1 MAEKLIQRPEY
12 LEKLKKWSTDTGL
25 IKIITG
31 VRRCGKSKLLVL
43 FEQYLLKSG
52 VKESQIHHID
62 LDILDNA
69 YLLDSMKLYKHV
81 LGLLVPGKMN
91 YVFLDEIQ
99 MVPDWQ
105 KTANSLRD
113 KENVDLYLT
122 GSNAYMFSS
131 KLGTILGGRY
141 TEIKMQPLSF
151 KEYVDGIQNNEI
163 RLDESVLDK
172 SVLAGSNLMDYYQK
186 YISQSGF
193 PQTLKYNGDMEL
205 ITDYLMNSVYNNTI
219 NKDIIERYNL
229 RNPAKLT
236 EVVKFIFDNISHE
249 TNMLN
254 IEQQLQ
260 NTVSNDTINKYING
274 LLESYMLY
282 RCDRMDL
289 KGKKILNSTPK
300 YYVCDAGLRQALL
313 GRTIGDEGKILENVV
328 YLELLRRGYTVYV
341 GKVKKQ
347 MKNGETKQLEV
358 DFVATKDNGTVEY
371 YQVSK
376 SIADEDVLQRELN
389 SLKEI
394 DDNYPKFLLTLDSGT
409 GIKDGIHHINA
420 LAWLLEK

>member
-1 MAEKLIQRPEY
+1 MEKLIQRPEY
-12 LEKLKKWSTDTGL
+12 LEKLKKWSNDTSM

-43 FEQYLLKSG
+43 FEQYLLESG
-52 VKESQIHHID
+52 VDKSQIHRID
-62 LDILDNA
+62 LDLLENA
-69 YLLDSMKLYKHV
+69 ELLAPMKLYNHI
-81 LGLLVPGKMN
+81 LGLLVPDKLN

-105 KTANSLRD
+105 KTANSLRN
-113 KENVDLYLT
+113 KENIDLYLT

-151 KEYVDGIQNNEI
+151 KEYVGGIHDFEEFKLPDGSSGYLLSTPSIMTDYQN
-163 RLDESVLDK
+163 
-172 SVLAGSNLMDYYQK
+172 
-186 YISQSGF
+186 YITQSGF
-193 PQTLKYNGDMEL
+193 PQTMKYNGDMDL
-205 ITDYLMNSVYNNTI
+205 ITDYLMNSVYNNTV
-219 NKDIIERYNL
+219 NKDIIERYKL

-249 TNMLN
+249 TNILN
-254 IEQQLQ
+254 IEHQL
-260 NTVSNDTINKYING
+260 NDMVSNDTINKYING

-289 KGKKILNSTPK
+289 KGKKILTASPK
-300 YYVCDAGLRQALL
+300 YYVCDVGLRRALL

-347 MKNGETKQLEV
+347 MENGETKQLEV
-358 DFVATKDNGTVEY
+358 DFVATKDNGLVEY

-376 SIADEDVLQRELN
+376 STADEDVLARELK

-394 DDNYPKFLLTLDSGT
+394 DDNYPKYLLTLDSGT
-409 GIKDGIHHINA
+409 GVRDGIHHINA
-420 LAWLLEK
+420 LSWLLEK

>member
-1 MAEKLIQRPEY
+1 
-12 LEKLKKWSTDTGL
+12 
-25 IKIITG
+25 
-31 VRRCGKSKLLVL
+31 
-43 FEQYLLKSG
+43 
-52 VKESQIHHID
+52 
-62 LDILDNA
+62 
-69 YLLDSMKLYKHV
+69 
-81 LGLLVPGKMN
+81 
-91 YVFLDEIQ
+91 

-151 KEYVDGIQNNEI
+151 KEYVDGIRGFEEFKLPDGSAGHIMATPNIMVDYQN
-163 RLDESVLDK
+163 
-172 SVLAGSNLMDYYQK
+172 
-186 YISQSGF
+186 YITQSGF

-236 EVVKFIFDNISHE
+236 EVVKFIFDNILDGCNVYFSFNSSRSQKS
-249 TNMLN
+249 NMLN

-328 YLELLRRGYTVYV
+328 YLELLRRGYNVYV

-347 MKNGETKQLEV
+347 TKDGELKQLEV
-358 DFVATKDNGTVEY
+358 DFVATKDNGIVEY

-376 SIADEDVLQRELN
+376 SIADDEVLQRELN
-389 SLKEI
+389 SLQEI
-394 DDNYPKFLLTLDSGT
+394 NDNYPKFLLTLDPGT
-409 GIKDGIHHINA
+409 GVREGVQHINA

>member
-1 MAEKLIQRPEY
+1 MEKLIQRPEY
-12 LEKLKKWSTDTGL
+12 LEKLKKWSNDTSM

-43 FEQYLLKSG
+43 FGQYLLESG
-52 VKESQIHHID
+52 VDKSQIHKID
-62 LDILDNA
+62 LDLLENAEFLDP
-69 YLLDSMKLYKHV
+69 MKLYNRV
-81 LGLLVPGKMN
+81 LSLLVPDKLN

-105 KTANSLRD
+105 KVANSLRNQ
-113 KENVDLYLT
+113 ENVDLYLT

-151 KEYVDGIQNNEI
+151 KEYVDGVRGFNEFTLPDGSKGHIMSTPDVKVDYQN
-163 RLDESVLDK
+163 
-172 SVLAGSNLMDYYQK
+172 
-186 YISQSGF
+186 YITQSGF

-229 RNPAKLT
+229 RNSSKLT

-249 TNMLN
+249 TNILN
-254 IEQQLQ
+254 IEHQLQ
-260 NTVSNDTINKYING
+260 GSVSNDTINKYING
-274 LLESYMLY
+274 MLESYMLY

-289 KGKKILNSTPK
+289 KGKKILTASPK
-300 YYVCDAGLRQALL
+300 YYVCDTGLRRALL

-328 YLELLRRGYTVYV
+328 YLELLRRGYSVYV

-347 MKNGETKQLEV
+347 MRNGETKQLEV
-358 DFVATKDNGTVEY
+358 DFVATKDNGAVEY

-376 SIADEDVLQRELN
+376 SVADEGVLERELN
-389 SLKEI
+389 SLKAI
-394 DDNYPKFLLTLDSGT
+394 DDNYPKYLLTLDYGSGVR
-409 GIKDGIHHINA
+409 DGIHHLNA

>member
-1 MAEKLIQRPEY
+1 MEKLIQRPEY
-12 LEKLKKWSTDTGL
+12 LEKLKKWSNDTSM

-43 FEQYLLKSG
+43 FEQYLLESG
-52 VKESQIHHID
+52 VDKSQIHKID
-62 LDILDNA
+62 LDLLENA
-69 YLLDSMKLYKHV
+69 ELLDPMKLYNHI
-81 LGLLVPGKMN
+81 LGLLVPDKLN

-105 KTANSLRD
+105 KTANSLRN
-113 KENVDLYLT
+113 KENIDLYLT

-151 KEYVDGIQNNEI
+151 KEYVSGIHGFEEFKLPDDSTGYLLSTPNIMTDYQN
-163 RLDESVLDK
+163 
-172 SVLAGSNLMDYYQK
+172 
-186 YISQSGF
+186 YITQSGF
-193 PQTLKYNGDMEL
+193 PQTLKYNGDMDL

-219 NKDIIERYNL
+219 NKDIIERYKL

-249 TNMLN
+249 TNILN
-254 IEQQLQ
+254 IEHQL
-260 NTVSNDTINKYING
+260 NDMVSNDTINKYING

-289 KGKKILNSTPK
+289 KGKKILTASPK
-300 YYVCDAGLRQALL
+300 YYVCDVGLRRALL

-347 MKNGETKQLEV
+347 MQNGETKQLEV
-358 DFVATKDNGTVEY
+358 DFVATKDNGLVEY

-376 SIADEDVLQRELN
+376 STADEDVLARELK

-394 DDNYPKFLLTLDSGT
+394 NDNYPKYLLTLDSGT
-409 GIKDGIHHINA
+409 GVSDGIHHINA
-420 LAWLLEK
+420 LSWLLEK